1 MSLQTLNMLIQSK
14 HIPFY
19 RSVLQK
25 FPFFKKKEVSEEQVI
40 QVLEEGERSGAID
53 KTEHES
59 IKSILEFTDTTV
71 KEVMVP
77 RTDVFAVDIT
87 MQRDRLLQSL
97 IDQGYTRVPV
107 YRESIDNIVGIIYTK
122 DLIGMLEHRDLII
135 LQDIIRPAYMVPE
148 SKKISLLLKE
158 LQKNRQHMA
167 IVIDEFGG
175 TEGIVTAEDIIEEI
189 VGEIRDEY
197 DDEQSDDVT
206 FSDGATVV
214 SGGMSIHNF
223 NEQFSTDIPEDS
235 QYDTISGFLHQL
247 TERIPELH
255 EEIKYENVSFTV
267 VKKNE
272 RRIRQVKIKIKPKE
286 TDQTHE

>member
-1 MSLQTLNMLIQSK
+1 MLIQSK

-53 KTEHES
+53 KTEHEL

-206 FSDGATVV
+206 FSDGATV
-214 SGGMSIHNF
+214 
-223 NEQFSTDIPEDS
+223 
-235 QYDTISGFLHQL
+235 
-247 TERIPELH
+247 
-255 EEIKYENVSFTV
+255 
-267 VKKNE
+267 
-272 RRIRQVKIKIKPKE
+272 
-286 TDQTHE
+286 

>member
-1 MSLQTLNMLIQSK
+1 MSKPQE

-19 RSVLQK
+19 HSLSQK
-25 FPFFKKKEVSEEQVI
+25 FSFFRKKEVSEEQVI
-40 QVLEEGERSGAID
+40 QLLEEGERSGAID
-53 KTEHES
+53 KTEHDL

-77 RTDVFAVDIT
+77 RTDVFAVDIG

-107 YRESIDNIVGIIYTK
+107 FRESIDNIVGIIYTK

-175 TEGIVTAEDIIEEI
+175 TEGIITIEDIIEEI

-197 DDEQSDDVT
+197 DDEQSDVVT
-206 FSDGATVV
+206 NIDGSTIV
-214 SGGMSIHNF
+214 SGGMSIHDF
-223 NEQFSTDIPEDS
+223 NERFLTNIPEDS
-235 QYDTISGFLHQL
+235 QYDTISGFLHQQ

-255 EEIKYENVSFTV
+255 EEITYENVSFTV

-272 RRIRQVKIKIKPKE
+272 RRIRQVKIKLLPKE
-286 TDQTHE
+286 ITQINE

>member
-1 MSLQTLNMLIQSK
+1 MNEGQTQISLFKSLLK
-14 HIPFY
+14 
-19 RSVLQK
+19 K
-25 FPFFKKKEVSEEQVI
+25 FFLSKKKQVSEEEVI
-40 QVLEEGERSGAID
+40 QLLEEGERSGAID
-53 KTEHES
+53 KTEHDL

-77 RTDVFAVDIT
+77 RTDVFAVDIGT
-87 MQRDRLLQSL
+87 HRDRLLQSL
-97 IDQGYTRVPV
+97 IDQGFTRVPV
-107 YRESIDNIVGIIYTK
+107 FRESIDSIVGIIYTK

-148 SKKISLLLKE
+148 SKKISVLLKE

-175 TEGIVTAEDIIEEI
+175 TEGIITIEDIVEEI

-197 DDEQSDDVT
+197 DDEQSDVET
-206 FSDGATVV
+206 SSDGTTVV
-214 SGGMSIHNF
+214 NGGMSIHDF
-223 NEQFSTDIPEDS
+223 NERFKTDIPEDS

-267 VKKNE
+267 AKKNE
-272 RRIRQVKIKIKPKE
+272 RRIRQVKIKISPKE
-286 TDQTHE
+286 ITQINE

>member
-1 MSLQTLNMLIQSK
+1 MLIQSK

-53 KTEHES
+53 KTEHEL

>member
-1 MSLQTLNMLIQSK
+1 MTEQKNISFVQTLIG
-14 HIPFY
+14 
-19 RSVLQK
+19 K
-25 FPFFKKKEVSEEQVI
+25 FLPAKKKKVSEEEVI
-40 QVLEEGERSGAID
+40 QLLEEGERSGAID
-53 KTEHES
+53 KTEHEL

-77 RTDVFAVDIT
+77 RTDVFAVDIST
-87 MQRDRLLQSL
+87 QRDRLLQSL
-97 IDQGYTRVPV
+97 IDQGFTRVPV
-107 YRESIDNIVGIIYTK
+107 YRDSIDNIIGIIYTK

-135 LQDIIRPAYMVPE
+135 LQDVIRPAYLVPE
-148 SKKISLLLKE
+148 SKKISVLLKE

-175 TEGIVTAEDIIEEI
+175 TEGIITIEDIVEEI

-197 DDEQSDDVT
+197 DDEPSEVET
-206 FSDGATVV
+206 SNDGTAFVN
-214 SGGMSIHNF
+214 GGIAVHQF
-223 NEQFSTDIPEDS
+223 NERFGVDIPEDT

-255 EEIKYENVSFTV
+255 EEIKYENITFTV

-272 RRIRQVKIKIKPKE
+272 RRIRQVKVKIIPKE
-286 TDQTHE
+286 VPQSDEQ

>member
-1 MSLQTLNMLIQSK
+1 M
-14 HIPFY
+14 
-19 RSVLQK
+19 
-25 FPFFKKKEVSEEQVI
+25 SEEEVI

-53 KTEHES
+53 KAEHEL

-77 RTDVFAVDIT
+77 RTDVFAVDIS
-87 MQRDRLLQSL
+87 MPRDRLLQAL
-97 IDQGYTRVPV
+97 IDQGFTRVPV
-107 YRESIDNIVGIIYTK
+107 FRESIDNIVGIIYTK

-135 LQDIIRPAYMVPE
+135 LQDVIRPAYMVPE

-175 TEGIVTAEDIIEEI
+175 TEGIITIEDIVEEI

-197 DDEQSDDVT
+197 DEEQNDVET
-206 FSDGATVV
+206 SSDGSIVV
-214 SGGMSIHNF
+214 NGGMSIHDF
-223 NEQFSTDIPEDS
+223 NERFKTEIPEDS
-235 QYDTISGFLHQL
+235 QYDTISGFLHTL
-247 TERIPELH
+247 TERIPELN
-255 EEIKYENVSFTV
+255 EEVRYENICFII

-272 RRIRQVKIKIKPKE
+272 RRIRQVKIKIGPKE
-286 TDQTHE
+286 IVKNDEQ

>member
-1 MSLQTLNMLIQSK
+1 MSKPQK
-14 HIPFY
+14 YIPFY
-19 RSVLQK
+19 HSLSQK
-25 FPFFKKKEVSEEQVI
+25 FSFFRKKEVSEEQVI
-40 QVLEEGERSGAID
+40 QLLEEGERSGAID
-53 KTEHES
+53 KTEHDL

-77 RTDVFAVDIT
+77 RTDVFAVDIG

-107 YRESIDNIVGIIYTK
+107 FRESIDNIVGIIYTK

-175 TEGIVTAEDIIEEI
+175 TEGIITIEDIIEEI

-197 DDEQSDDVT
+197 DDEQSDVET
-206 FSDGATVV
+206 NIDGSTIV
-214 SGGMSIHNF
+214 SGGMSIHDF
-223 NEQFSTDIPEDS
+223 NERFLTNIPEDS
-235 QYDTISGFLHQL
+235 QYDTISGFLHQQ

-255 EEIKYENVSFTV
+255 EEITYENVSFTV

-272 RRIRQVKIKIKPKE
+272 RRIRQVKIKLLPKE
-286 TDQTHE
+286 ITQINE

>member
-1 MSLQTLNMLIQSK
+1 MNEQTNISFLQRLIE
-14 HIPFY
+14 
-19 RSVLQK
+19 K
-25 FPFFKKKEVSEEQVI
+25 FFPVKRKKVSEEEVI
-40 QVLEEGERSGAID
+40 QLLEEGERSGAID
-53 KTEHES
+53 KTEHEL

-77 RTDVFAVDIT
+77 RTDVFAVDIAT
-87 MQRDRLLQSL
+87 QRDRLLQSL
-97 IDQGYTRVPV
+97 IDQGFTRVPV
-107 YRESIDNIVGIIYTK
+107 FRDSIDNIIGIIYTK

-135 LQDIIRPAYMVPE
+135 LQDVIRPAYLVPE
-148 SKKISLLLKE
+148 SKKISVLLKE

-175 TEGIVTAEDIIEEI
+175 TEGIITIEDIVEEI

-197 DDEQSDDVT
+197 DDEPSEVET
-206 FSDGATVV
+206 SNDGTSFVN
-214 SGGMSIHNF
+214 GGIAIHQF
-223 NEQFSTDIPEDS
+223 NERFGVEIPEDT

-255 EEIKYENVSFTV
+255 EEIKYENITFTV

-272 RRIRQVKIKIKPKE
+272 RRIRQVKVKITPKE
-286 TDQTHE
+286 VPQSDEQ

>member
-1 MSLQTLNMLIQSK
+1 MSEEQNNISFFKSL
-14 HIPFY
+14 
-19 RSVLQK
+19 LQK
-25 FPFFKKKEVSEEQVI
+25 FSLSKKKEVSEEEVI

-53 KTEHES
+53 KAEHEL

-77 RTDVFAVDIT
+77 RTDVFAVDVS
-87 MQRDRLLQSL
+87 MQRDKLFQSL

-107 YRESIDNIVGIIYTK
+107 FRESIDNIVGVIYTK

-148 SKKISLLLKE
+148 SKKISVLLKE

-175 TEGIVTAEDIIEEI
+175 TEGIITIEDIIEEI

-197 DDEQSDDVT
+197 DEELSDVET
-206 FSDGATVV
+206 SSDGSAVV
-214 SGGMSIHNF
+214 NGGISIHDF
-223 NEQFSTDIPEDS
+223 NERFNTEIPEDS
-235 QYDTISGFLHQL
+235 QYDTISGFLHKH

-255 EEIKYENVSFTV
+255 EEVRYENVSFV
-267 VKKNE
+267 VIKKNE
-272 RRIRQVKIKIKPKE
+272 RRIRQVIIKIIPKE
-286 TDQTHE
+286 TPHVHE

>member
-1 MSLQTLNMLIQSK
+1 MSGEQQ
-14 HIPFY
+14 HISFFK
-19 RSVLQK
+19 SLLDK
-25 FPFFKKKEVSEEQVI
+25 FSLSKKKEVSEEEVI
-40 QVLEEGERSGAID
+40 QLLEDGERSGAID
-53 KTEHES
+53 KTEHDL

-77 RTDVFAVDIT
+77 RTDVFAVDIST
-87 MQRDRLLQSL
+87 QRDKLLQLL

-107 YRESIDNIVGIIYTK
+107 FKDSIDNIIGIIYTK

-135 LQDIIRPAYMVPE
+135 LQDILRPPYMVPE

-175 TEGIVTAEDIIEEI
+175 TEGIITMEDIVEEI

-197 DDEQSDDVT
+197 DEELADVET
-206 FSDGATVV
+206 TSDGSAVV
-214 SGGMSIHNF
+214 NGGISIHDF
-223 NEQFSTDIPEDS
+223 NERFKTGIPEDS

-255 EEIKYENVSFTV
+255 EEIKFENVSFIV

-272 RRIRQVKIKIKPKE
+272 RRIRQVKIKIMPKE
-286 TDQTHE
+286 VHHVDE

>member
-1 MSLQTLNMLIQSK
+1 MVDPKKISFLRKLFGKIVPVQRK
-14 HIPFY
+14 H
-19 RSVLQK
+19 
-25 FPFFKKKEVSEEQVI
+25 VSEEEVI
-40 QVLEEGERSGAID
+40 QVLAEGERSGAID
-53 KTEHES
+53 KTEHEL

-77 RTDVFAVDIT
+77 RTDVFAVDIAT
-87 MQRDRLLQSL
+87 QRDRLLQSL
-97 IDQGYTRVPV
+97 IDQGFTRVPV
-107 YRESIDNIVGIIYTK
+107 YRESIDNIIGIIYTK

-135 LQDIIRPAYMVPE
+135 LQDVIRPAYLVPE
-148 SKKISLLLKE
+148 SKKISVLLKE

-175 TEGIVTAEDIIEEI
+175 TEGIITIEDIVEEI

-197 DDEQSDDVT
+197 DDEQSDVET
-206 FSDGATVV
+206 SSDGTSFVN
-214 SGGMSIHNF
+214 GGIGINDF
-223 NEQFSTDIPEDS
+223 NERFGVEIPEDT

-255 EEIKYENVSFTV
+255 EEIKYENITFTV

-272 RRIRQVKIKIKPKE
+272 RRIRQVKVKITPKE
-286 TDQTHE
+286 VPSTNE

>member
-1 MSLQTLNMLIQSK
+1 MTEQK
-14 HIPFY
+14 KIPF
-19 RSVLQK
+19 LQSMIEK
-25 FPFFKKKEVSEEQVI
+25 FLPAKRKKVSEEEVI
-40 QVLEEGERSGAID
+40 QLLEEGERSGAID
-53 KTEHES
+53 KTEHDL

-77 RTDVFAVDIT
+77 RTDVFAVDIST
-87 MQRDRLLQSL
+87 QRDRLLQSL
-97 IDQGYTRVPV
+97 IDQGFTRVPV
-107 YRESIDNIVGIIYTK
+107 YRESIDNIIGIIYTK

-135 LQDIIRPAYMVPE
+135 LQDVIRPAYLVPE
-148 SKKISLLLKE
+148 SKKISVLLKE

-175 TEGIVTAEDIIEEI
+175 TEGIITIEDIVEEI

-197 DDEQSDDVT
+197 DDEPSEVET
-206 FSDGATVV
+206 SHDGTDFVN
-214 SGGMSIHNF
+214 GGIAIHQF
-223 NEQFSTDIPEDS
+223 NERFSVEIPEDA

-255 EEIKYENVSFTV
+255 EEIKYENITFTV

-272 RRIRQVKIKIKPKE
+272 RRIRQVKVKITPKE
-286 TDQTHE
+286 VPQSDEQ

>member
-1 MSLQTLNMLIQSK
+1 MLIQSK

-53 KTEHES
+53 KTEHEL

-272 RRIRQVKIKIKPKE
+272 RRIRQVKIKIMPKE